1 LFNKSFLND
10 MISQFTQRF
19 QKNILIF
26 IQRIQRFK
34 DKICLIRTFVEF
46 FFYCFDKLIDDVNV
60 REIDFTNTTKRWDQ
74 ILFIDEVVI
83 KIKRDLI

>member
-1 LFNKSFLND
+1 
-10 MISQFTQRF
+10 MIFQFTQRF
-19 QKNILIF
+19 KENAFIF

-46 FFYCFDKLIDDVNV
+46 FFYCFDKLIDDVNA
-60 REIDFTNTTKRWDQ
+60 REIDFTNTTKKWNQ
-74 ILFIDEVVI
+74 ILFIDEIVI